1 MQRYN
6 IFNKHNNVCIIKDGL
21 NKVSFEGKSLIVC
34 DPITIDRIDFPVF
47 LREDCKDD
55 IVIIVKNIDI
65 EEVFERLTSELKFVQ
80 AAGGI
85 VENEKGQY
93 LFIFRASHWD
103 LPKGHREKG
112 ENLETTALREVMEET
127 GIKKLVLKEKV
138 GITYHVY
145 NMRCTREIKET
156 HWYRMETCSDEKLF
170 PQYDEGIVKVE
181 WHTRQQVERL
191 KKSYFPSLLDLLC
204 RFGFRFD

>member
-6 IFNKHNNVCIIKDGL
+6 IFNKYNNVCIIKDGL
-21 NKVSFEGKSLIVC
+21 SETISEGKNLIVC
-34 DPITIDRIDFPVF
+34 DPTTIDRIDFPLF
-47 LREDCKDD
+47 LREDCKDN
-55 IVIIVKNIDI
+55 IVIIVKNIAVED
-65 EEVFERLTSELKFVQ
+65 VFKRLTAELKFVQ

-85 VENEKGQY
+85 VENEKGEY

-127 GIKKLVLKEKV
+127 GIQKLAIKEKIGV
-138 GITYHVY
+138 TYHVY
-145 NMRCTREIKET
+145 NMGCRREIKET
-156 HWYRMETCSDEKLF
+156 HWYRMESYSNEQLF

-181 WHTRQQVERL
+181 WHTRQQVEKL
-191 KKSYFPSLLDLLC
+191 KKSYFPSLLALLSG
-204 RFGFRFD
+204 FGFRFD